1 MVANDAKCPKFRKV
15 RDEAWTQRQAQ
26 AERSARTL
34 KRNAPGFKSGLANIM
49 SFNNMSDGATEASVT
64 NLMGTNPSSGALQ
77 QSGGQ
82 QYSLSQFRAP
92 AQYHRHSVSN
102 SKSA

>member
-26 AERSARTL
+26 AERSARSL

-49 SFNNMSDGATEASVT
+49 SFNNISTHDGATEASAG
-64 NLMGTNPSSGALQ
+64 NLNVATNPSVGTFQ
-77 QSGGQ
+77 MQNQSGGVGP
-82 QYSLSQFRAP
+82 QYSLSQFRSP
-92 AQYHRHSVSN
+92 A
-102 SKSA
+102 